1 MRTSRRCLA
10 AVQTAAMVS
19 VLALS
24 ACDSQKATSS
34 AETRAT
40 KTPTT
45 PAAAKTADLSADD
58 FATQRF
64 DRSTVIDNEWLPMR
78 PGTRLVYEGAA
89 TEGSDRIARKIIFI
103 VTDLTKVISGV
114 RAVVVWER
122 DFNDGELIE
131 SELAFFTQDND
142 GNVWHLG
149 QYPEEYEDGKLD
161 AAPAWIHGLA
171 GARAGITMKKEPKLG
186 APDYA
191 QGYAPPPINWV
202 DHGRVHEAGAKTC
215 VPEDC
220 YADVVVIEEYEPDIP
235 QAFQDKYYAPGV
247 GVVRVGWRGKNDESK
262 EVLELVDFRTLDD
275 EEMADVRAD
284 ALALEERAYRI
295 SQDVW
300 AKTPRAQ
307 GPAT

>member
-34 AETRAT
+34 ADTRAT
-40 KTPTT
+40 TTPTT

-202 DHGRVHEAGAKTC
+202 DRARVYKQGERTC
-215 VPEDC
+215 VRAGC
-220 YADVVVIEEYEPDIP
+220 YENVLVTEEFETGKPNAS
-235 QAFQDKYYAPGV
+235 QLKYYAPGV
-247 GVVRVGWRGKNDESK
+247 GTVRVGWLGSAEDEK
-262 EVLELVDFRTLDD
+262 EVLELVEAVQLSPA
-275 EEMADVRAD
+275 EVAQVRKD
-284 ALALEERAYRI
+284 ALALEKNAYRV
-295 SQDVW
+295 SKDVY
-300 AKTPRAQ
+300 ARTAPSE
-307 GPAT
+307 